1 MDRESYGVTMLS
13 RRWSIRGKSSA
24 EHLASLSALD
34 SSGAGSV
41 IAPVAKAYKQGR
53 NYPLLCTP
61 QLSEC
66 PYNIRVYIYISPGR
80 PSLGQL
86 SCKLQIKEGPIILFK
101 LQSGARS
108 DERSYD

>member
-66 PYNIRVYIYISPGR
+66 PYNIRVYIYIYRLEDP
-80 PSLGQL
+80 PS
-86 SCKLQIKEGPIILFK
+86 
-101 LQSGARS
+101 
-108 DERSYD
+108 DSYPANCRLKKVP